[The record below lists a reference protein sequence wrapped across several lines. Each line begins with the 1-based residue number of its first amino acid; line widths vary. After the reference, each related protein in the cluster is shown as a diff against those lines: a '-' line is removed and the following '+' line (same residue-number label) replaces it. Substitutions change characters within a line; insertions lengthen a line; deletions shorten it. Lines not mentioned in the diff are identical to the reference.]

1 MTQLTDKAA
10 ERIKEILLEEEEP
23 NKKVRVFV
31 EGGGCSGFQYGF
43 SLEEDINEDDII
55 VEHLGASIVIDSMS
69 MMYLNDAVIDFVDDV
84 YGSSFK
90 IDNPQAVSTCGCGS
104 SFAV

>member
-10 ERIKEILLEEEEP
+10 KRIKEILDEEEEP
-23 NKKVRVFV
+23 NKKVRIFV

-43 SLEEDINEDDII
+43 SLEDELNEDDIVI
-55 VEHLGASIVIDSMS
+55 DHLGASVVIDSMS
-69 MMYLNDAVIDFVDDV
+69 MMYLSEAVIDFVDDL

-90 IDNPQAVSTCGCGS
+90 IDNPQAVSKCGCGS
-104 SFAV
+104 SFSV